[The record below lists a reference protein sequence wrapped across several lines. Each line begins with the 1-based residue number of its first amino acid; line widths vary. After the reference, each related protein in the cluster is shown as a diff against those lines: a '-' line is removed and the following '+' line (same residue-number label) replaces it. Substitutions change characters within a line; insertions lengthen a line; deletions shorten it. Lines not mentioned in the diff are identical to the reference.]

1 MAKSGNRIILLAS
14 VLFLITMLIG
24 CSSKNNS
31 KDNFNIEQFQ
41 NEMKARN
48 YNFEIKDVQQDFLP
62 TTRKRMII
70 DDKAIDIYLFNSNK
84 KMENEARHID
94 SGGCG
99 YDNGSKSVKVSWVSF
114 PHFYKKG
121 SIIVQYIGE
130 DEKIIAD
137 LKDIFGEQFAGY
149 TLK

>member
-1 MAKSGNRIILLAS
+1 MGKSGNRFILLIS
-14 VLFLITMLIG
+14 VLFLITTLIG
-24 CSSKNNS
+24 CISKNNS
-31 KDNFNIEQFQ
+31 KDTFNIEQFQ

-48 YNFEIKDVQQDFLP
+48 YKFEIKDVQEDFLQ

-70 DDKAIDIYLFNSNK
+70 DNNVIDIYLFNNNK
-84 KMENEARHID
+84 KMENEARYID
-94 SGGCG
+94 SDGCG
-99 YDNGSKSVKVSWVSF
+99 YDNGSKAVKVSWASF

-130 DEKIIAD
+130 DEKIISN

-149 TLK
+149 TQK